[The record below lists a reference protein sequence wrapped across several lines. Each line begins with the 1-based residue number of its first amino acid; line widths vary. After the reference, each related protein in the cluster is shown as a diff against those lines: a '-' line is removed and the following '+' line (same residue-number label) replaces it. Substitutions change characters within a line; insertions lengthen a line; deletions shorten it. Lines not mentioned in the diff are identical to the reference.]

1 MHTEPALIHRE
12 HFTIRSYEVDAR
24 KQVSIPSLIRLMQ
37 EASMQ
42 HVLHLQL
49 SVWDLEPQG
58 LSWVLMRQRMHVE
71 RLPLLGETI
80 EVVTHPSGFER
91 VFTHRDFRMYDAQ
104 GAEIANATT
113 TWLLMHTATR
123 RMARIPAELLA
134 YNDLLPHPSGYL
146 PRTADKL
153 PELGPVFRSRRFAV
167 GWHDLDFN
175 YHLTNS
181 KYADWMLEAVDE
193 HLLRNASLQTM
204 DILYLAESLW
214 NEEIIAETSISDNR
228 TRLHRLTRPSDGKE
242 LARART
248 VWSGG

>member
-1 MHTEPALIHRE
+1 MHTQSSLIHKE
-12 HFTIRSYEVDAR
+12 QFTIRSYEIDPR
-24 KQVSIPSLIRLMQ
+24 KHVSIPALIRLMQ

-58 LSWVLMRQRMHVE
+58 LSWVLMRQRLHVE

-146 PRTADKL
+146 PRTLDKL
-153 PELGPVFRSRRFAV
+153 PDFGQPLLSRRFHT

-181 KYADWMLEAVDE
+181 KYPEWMLETADE
-193 HLLRNASLQTM
+193 SLLQNATLQTM
-204 DILYLAESLW
+204 DILYLAECLW
-214 NEEIIAETSISDNR
+214 NEEILAESSKLDDN
-228 TRLHRLTRPSDGKE
+228 TRLHRLIRLSDGKE
-242 LARART
+242 MARART
-248 VWSGG
+248 VWK